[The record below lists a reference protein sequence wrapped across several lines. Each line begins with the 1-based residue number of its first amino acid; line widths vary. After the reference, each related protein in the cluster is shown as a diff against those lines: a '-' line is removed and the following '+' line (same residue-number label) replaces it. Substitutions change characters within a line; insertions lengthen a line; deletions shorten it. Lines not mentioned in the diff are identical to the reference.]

1 VIEEKKYPILFLT
14 KDDLYE
20 EIEDRKDEKELTKKI
35 DNLTD
40 DQMKYL
46 ARKLGELYC
55 ETDYWTTLF
64 ELFKELKVVK
74 A

>member
-55 ETDYWTTLF
+55 GTDYWTTLF